1 MRKEVVK
8 MARFIPREK
17 LGKKAKHEL
26 DKTKR
31 QSWESLNPITR
42 KIESK
47 KTYKRKKPSR
57 WMEPDSMR
65 VFLYS

>member
-1 MRKEVVK
+1 
-8 MARFIPREK
+8 MARFISREK
-17 LGKKAKHEL
+17 LGKKAKREL
-26 DKTKR
+26 DKAKR
-31 QSWESLNPITR
+31 QSWESVNPITR
-42 KIESK
+42 KNESK